1 MSESPEA
8 RTRTI
13 RLDPDALAVLEEQRA
28 FLKRSL
34 EDLEREHDAGD
45 LDEVDYETLRHDYEA
60 RLGGVTKAVE
70 EGKAELRAAVPP
82 SDRRRTRLIV
92 AGVLLFAV
100 LCGFGVASF
109 AGRRTAGGTLTGDI
123 NQTSREQLAQCLADA
138 TQGQGNVSGALSCYD
153 DVARRDPANLEA
165 KTYAAGVRIVQS
177 DLSRIDDLLDVATEH
192 PEYPDAHAFLAIA
205 FNQLGRQDS
214 ALAELQKLDA
224 LNPPPIITQLVEPLR
239 AELESAVSTTSV
251 PAATTTTA
259 P

>member
-1 MSESPEA
+1 MAALGRGVSEP
-8 RTRTI
+8 RTPTRTI

-28 FLKRSL
+28 FLRRSL
-34 EDLEREHDAGD
+34 DDLEREHDAGD
-45 LDEVDYETLRHDYEA
+45 LDEIDYETLRHDYEA
-60 RLGGVTKAVE
+60 RLSGVTKAVE

-82 SDRRRTRLIV
+82 ADKRRTRIIV

-100 LCGFGVASF
+100 LCGFGVARF
-109 AGRRTAGGTLTGDI
+109 AGRRTAGGTITGNI

-138 TQGQGNVSGALSCYD
+138 TQGQANVTGALSCYD
-153 DVARRDPANLEA
+153 DVAKRDPSNLEA

-177 DLSRIDDLLDVATEH
+177 DLSRIDDLIDVATQH

-205 FNQLGRQDS
+205 FNQLGRPDS
-214 ALAELQKLDA
+214 ALAELKKLEA

-239 AELESAVSTTSV
+239 TQLEPASSTTS
-251 PAATTTTA
+251 TSA

>member
-1 MSESPEA
+1 MSEERA
-8 RTRTI
+8 RTV

-28 FLKRSL
+28 FLRRSL
-34 EDLEREHDAGD
+34 DDLEREHDAGD
-45 LDEVDYETLRHDYEA
+45 LDEIDYDTLRHDYEA
-60 RLGGVTKAVE
+60 RLRGVTKAVE

-82 SDRRRTRLIV
+82 ADKRRTRIIV

-100 LCGFGVASF
+100 ACGFGVARF
-109 AGRRTAGGTLTGDI
+109 AGRRTAGGTITGNI

-138 TQGQGNVSGALSCYD
+138 TQGQANVTGALSCYD
-153 DVARRDPANLEA
+153 DVAKRDPSNLEA

-177 DLSRIDDLLDVATEH
+177 DLSRIDDLIDVATQH

-205 FNQLGRQDS
+205 FNQLGRPDS
-214 ALAELQKLDA
+214 ALAELKKLEA

-239 AELESAVSTTSV
+239 TQLEPASSTTS
-251 PAATTTTA
+251 TSA